1 MEAAVLFFRF
11 RRNVTTIAPTV
22 LVIRRFDFY
31 LVAKLRSVHKVY
43 IEVLMYENDTLQF
56 EASAFNFVNFDRV
69 PPCEVQL
76 SWYSFLVVY
85 PHAST

>member
-11 RRNVTTIAPTV
+11 RRNGTTIAPTV
-22 LVIRRFDFY
+22 LVICRFDCY

-43 IEVLMYENDTLQF
+43 IEMLMYENDTLPF

-69 PPCEVQL
+69 TL
-76 SWYSFLVVY
+76 M
-85 PHAST
+85 